1 MTPTAAFAVISLD
14 PFQPAVATGDGVGA
28 GALALLLGLIQL
40 VVSLAL
46 FTLAVSNGIAVVS
59 RMIDG
64 LDLWGEIKRKNAAV
78 GLLAGGAVIAYTNV
92 VAGGIGGMTAGLQS
106 LVVFD
111 FKNGLS
117 AILSGAINLVV
128 ALAIAGLAI
137 SWTFKVMD
145 KWTKDID
152 EKAEFKNGNVAIGIV
167 YAGILIGA
175 SGLISAGVSGVSTGL
190 TKFFTALFT

>member
-1 MTPTAAFAVISLD
+1 MIPTAAFANLPVD
-14 PFQPAVATGDGVGA
+14 PFPTPAATGDGVGA

-92 VAGGIGGMTAGLQS
+92 VAGGIAGMTAGLQS

-152 EKAEFKNGNVAIGIV
+152 EKAEFRNGNVAIGVV

-175 SGLISAGVSGVSTGL
+175 SGLISAGVSGVSAGL
-190 TKFFTALFT
+190 TKFFTALFR

>member
-1 MTPTAAFAVISLD
+1 MSIPAFLPAEPVLQAAS
-14 PFQPAVATGDGVGA
+14 TGDGIGA

-40 VVSLAL
+40 LVSLAL

-64 LDLWGEIKRKNAAV
+64 LDLWGEIKRKNVAV
-78 GLLAGGAVIAYTNV
+78 GLLAAGAVIAYTNV

-111 FKNGLS
+111 FRNGLS
-117 AILSGAINLVV
+117 ALLGGAINLVV

-152 EKAEFKNGNVAIGIV
+152 EKAEFKSGNVAIGV
-167 YAGILIGA
+167 VFAGILIGA
-175 SGLISAGVSGVSTGL
+175 SGLISAGVSGVSSGL
-190 TKFFTALFT
+190 TKFFTAIFH

>member
-1 MTPTAAFAVISLD
+1 MTPNAAFAALPVD
-14 PFQPAVATGDGVGA
+14 PFQTPVATGDGVGA
-28 GALALLLGLIQL
+28 GALALFLGLIQL

-64 LDLWGEIKRKNAAV
+64 LDLWGEIKRKNVAV

-92 VAGGIGGMTAGLQS
+92 VAGGIAGMTAGLQS

-152 EKAEFKNGNVAIGIV
+152 EKTEFKNGNVAIGVV

-175 SGLISAGVSGVSTGL
+175 SGLISAGVSGVSAGL

>member
-1 MTPTAAFAVISLD
+1 MTPITALSAPIALAQTVTT
-14 PFQPAVATGDGVGA
+14 TGDGVGA

-64 LDLWGEIKRKNAAV
+64 LDLWGEIKRKNVAV
-78 GLLAGGAVIAYTNV
+78 SLLAAGAVIAYTNV
-92 VAGGIGGMTAGLQS
+92 VAGGIAGMTAGLQS

-117 AILSGAINLVV
+117 ALLSGAINLVV
-128 ALAIAGLAI
+128 ALAIAGIAI

-152 EKAEFKNGNVAIGIV
+152 EKTEFRNGNVAIGVV

-175 SGLISAGVSGVSTGL
+175 SGLISAGVSGVSAGL
-190 TKFFTALFT
+190 TKFFTALFH